1 MKKPRTYHKFAS
13 PGEAKI
19 MGVSQGTRLTL
30 MKHTD
35 FLRIWK
41 LAKEAMH
48 TNAATAVPESAEDR
62 EMLE

>member
-1 MKKPRTYHKFAS
+1 
-13 PGEAKI
+13 